1 MSGHV
6 AVITDST
13 AYLPPGAAGEHG
25 ITVVPL
31 QVVLGDQSL
40 AEGVEVDSA
49 RLAKAF
55 ADDEPVTTSRPAP
68 AAFVTSYRAAAA
80 AGASGIVSLHLS
92 GEISGTVDAARTAA
106 REVLA
111 SDGLAVE
118 VVDSRSLGMGLGYAV
133 LTAASL
139 AATGA

>member
-6 AVITDST
+6 AVVTDST
-13 AYLPPGAAGEHG
+13 AYLPAGEAERIG
-25 ITVVPL
+25 VTVVPL
-31 QVVLGDQSL
+31 HVVLGGQSL

-49 RLAKAF
+49 RLAKAL
-55 ADDEPVTTSRPAP
+55 ADDVSVTTSRPAP
-68 AAFVTSYRAAAA
+68 AAFVQAYRAC
-80 AGASGIVSLHLS
+80 GSTSVVSLHLS

-106 REVLA
+106 REVA
-111 SDGLAVE
+111 ADGIEVE

-139 AATGA
+139 